1 MRIWL
6 PIIALI
12 FGVHA
17 SAAGVEVAVAH
28 SKALDEPRGWVIE
41 FAQQSDDDL
50 DCEDFETQ
58 EEAQAVLD
66 EDPEDPHNLDPNRD
80 GIACALLPSAADQE
94 AAAADDVA
102 AAQEADTGDQTPEER
117 RAARRAA
124 RQQNEDGQATEEET
138 AAVTC
143 ADFET
148 VE

>member
-58 EEAQAVLD
+58 EEAQAM
-66 EDPEDPHNLDPNRD
+66 
-80 GIACALLPSAADQE
+80 PSPL
-94 AAAADDVA
+94 
-102 AAQEADTGDQTPEER
+102 GSRLYGSER
-117 RAARRAA
+117 SSS
-124 RQQNEDGQATEEET
+124 
-138 AAVTC
+138 
-143 ADFET
+143 
-148 VE
+148 